1 MPKRHERLSDLPEAM
16 PDDLKEGLPEDLP
29 DNLPEDLPDNLPED
43 LPDNLPED
51 LPDDLTDDLTD
62 DLPEAGS
69 FWENAGTERHTHVC
83 QAGGERLDLF
93 LSALHPEVS
102 RSHAARLI
110 AEGLVTV
117 DGKPG
122 KPGQKLK
129 AGQLVQV
136 EIPRPVAL
144 DIRPQDLP
152 ISILYEDDDLLVVD
166 KAKGMV
172 VHPAPGHPDGTLVN
186 ALMHHCGT
194 RLSDINGVI
203 RPGIVHRIDRD
214 TSGLLVVA
222 KNNHAHQVL
231 SDALR
236 VHDVRRTYHAVVDG
250 VLGRDEG
257 TVDAPIGR
265 HAGDRKK
272 MAVNRRNG
280 RSAVTNYRVLRRYRA
295 HTLVECELET
305 GRTHQIRVHMAH
317 LGHPVTGDP
326 VYGRSC
332 RFADIQGQALH
343 AWRLT
348 FVHPGTGERMLF
360 QSPTP
365 SWLDGLLRLL
375 ATREGSRPAEAEP
388 LAEREAW
395 ESVTAH
401 AAPDACGCEGP
412 RPESEAQAGTPCDFL
427 DTSHI
432 RGV

>member
-1 MPKRHERLSDLPEAM
+1 MPTRHDRGN
-16 PDDLKEGLPEDLP
+16 GLPGDPVSDRMDTPAETW
-29 DNLPEDLPDNLPED
+29 
-43 LPDNLPED
+43 
-51 LPDDLTDDLTD
+51 DDTLADTRTDTLTERVAD
-62 DLPEAGS
+62 DLPEEAEPG
-69 FWENAGTERHTHVC
+69 EDDGVEHHTHLC

-102 RSHAARLI
+102 RSHAARLA
-110 AEGLVTV
+110 AEGRVRV
-117 DGKPG
+117 DGRPG

-129 AGQLVQV
+129 AGQTVQV
-136 EIPRPVAL
+136 EIPRPAPL
-144 DIRPQDLP
+144 DIRPQALP
-152 ISILYEDDDLLVVD
+152 LSILYEDDDMLVVD

-186 ALMHHCGT
+186 ALMHHCGS

-236 VHDVRRTYHAVVDG
+236 VHEVRRTYRAVVDG
-250 VLGRDEG
+250 VMGRDEG
-257 TVDAPIGR
+257 IVDAPVGR
-265 HAGDRKK
+265 HATDRKR

-280 RSAVTNYRVLRRYRA
+280 RNALTRYRVLRRYRA

-326 VYGRSC
+326 VYGTPC
-332 RFADIQGQALH
+332 RFADTQGQALH

-348 FVHPGTGERMLF
+348 CVHPVTGVRMMF
-360 QSPTP
+360 QSPMP
-365 SWLDGLLRLL
+365 QWLEGLLHMLEV
-375 ATREGSRPAEAEP
+375 REGPGSAGVATGGALERDGDMVSRMEAIPDGDAFTHVEP
-388 LAEREAW
+388 
-395 ESVTAH
+395 
-401 AAPDACGCEGP
+401 
-412 RPESEAQAGTPCDFL
+412 EAQSGMGCDFL